1 MYGVRQFAPLVNP
14 PQAAILGVGMVRP
27 VVALSI
33 DGEVHQTHVM
43 TLTVSADH
51 RVTDGAEVARFLATL
66 REEIEQCE
74 VETEPIG

>member
-1 MYGVRQFAPLVNP
+1 
-14 PQAAILGVGMVRP
+14 
-27 VVALSI
+27 
-33 DGEVHQTHVM
+33 M